1 MRSWQISHLVLL
13 LVIANGTP
21 ALLGL
26 VLGPRWNLPLD
37 FNHRFLDNRPL
48 LGPSKTLR
56 GLLGALLVTALLAP
70 LFKLS
75 LLDGASFAL
84 LAMLGDLCS
93 SFIKRRLGF
102 ASSRSVPLL
111 DQLPESLL
119 PLWGM
124 RLADHPTATWRLL
137 SILLL
142 VLNVARLWWLVIVP
156 NRELNRDERVIL
168 TPLTSRLLWG
178 TGMLSLL
185 LFFSNSVGVPFA
197 PSFDLYY
204 AGMLAGLVIGFALFA
219 DVATGSS

>member
-1 MRSWQISHLVLL
+1 MRTWLISHLVLL

-26 VLGPRWNLPLD
+26 VLGPRWNQPLD
-37 FNHRFLDNRPL
+37 YNHRFLDNRPL

-56 GLLGALLVTALLAP
+56 GLFGALLVTALLAP

-75 LLDGASFAL
+75 VLDGASFAL

-124 RLADHPTATWRLL
+124 QTVLGSTGSEMALAVVIFIVIDLLL
-137 SILLL
+137 S
-142 VLNVARLWWLVIVP
+142 R
-156 NRELNRDERVIL
+156 
-168 TPLTSRLLWG
+168 
-178 TGMLSLL
+178 SLRA
-185 LFFSNSVGVPFA
+185 VRG
-197 PSFDLYY
+197 
-204 AGMLAGLVIGFALFA
+204 
-219 DVATGSS
+219 

>member
-1 MRSWQISHLVLL
+1 MRTWLVGHLVFL

-26 VLGPRWNLPLD
+26 ALGARWNLPLD
-37 FNHRFLDNRPL
+37 HNRQFTDKRPL

-56 GLLGALLVTALLAP
+56 GFIGALLVTALLAP

-93 SFIKRRLGF
+93 SFIKRRLGL

-111 DQLPESLL
+111 DQLPESVL

-124 RLADHPTATWRLL
+124 QTALGSSHSEMALAASIFIVIDLLL
-137 SILLL
+137 S
-142 VLNVARLWWLVIVP
+142 
-156 NRELNRDERVIL
+156 
-168 TPLTSRLLWG
+168 
-178 TGMLSLL
+178 SLL
-185 LFFSNSVGVPFA
+185 RSA
-197 PSFDLYY
+197 R
-204 AGMLAGLVIGFALFA
+204 
-219 DVATGSS
+219 T

>member
-1 MRSWQISHLVLL
+1 MRIWLACHMVLL

-26 VLGPRWNLPLD
+26 LLGSRWNQPLD
-37 FNHRFLDNRPL
+37 NHHTFADKRPL

-56 GLLGALLVTALLAP
+56 GLIGAILVTALLAP

-75 LLDGASFAL
+75 MLEGASFAL
-84 LAMLGDLCS
+84 LAMLGDLFS

-124 RLADHPTATWRLL
+124 QSVLKASGGEMALAVIIFIVIDLLL
-137 SILLL
+137 SRPLRS
-142 VLNVARLWWLVIVP
+142 AR
-156 NRELNRDERVIL
+156 
-168 TPLTSRLLWG
+168 T
-178 TGMLSLL
+178 
-185 LFFSNSVGVPFA
+185 
-197 PSFDLYY
+197 
-204 AGMLAGLVIGFALFA
+204 
-219 DVATGSS
+219 